1 MRLPAAT
8 KRERDPRREAV
19 KVTLPVGVDWTDMEG
34 VVGAEP
40 SGSCRAPGSRLAA
53 LFPSCSTERGALGW
67 SQHWPHDVACRF
79 ASPVGLGQSLDYSV
93 HILCQRSE

>member
-34 VVGAEP
+34 VAGAEP
-40 SGSCRAPGSRLAA
+40 AGSCRAPGSRLAA
-53 LFPSCSTERGALGW
+53 LFPNCSTDRGVLEQ
-67 SQHWPHDVACRF
+67 SQHWPCEVA
-79 ASPVGLGQSLDYSV
+79 
-93 HILCQRSE
+93 